1 MSNSFSVY
9 HVFNARQAHLV
20 PGFIS
25 QFQEI
30 GQQYGIPTYFVL
42 CNYSQDRYG
51 QYKKLIEQIGADR
64 FELIEDKWGV
74 FIRKFNRLTGNRRN
88 KFIVHGI
95 CIKLWMSLST
105 VFAARAGMFSWVCW
119 GSGIEDKG
127 LLQNVL
133 KTRLYNS
140 FNKINCLMS
149 CDRNDLGKRFK
160 VTDRAH
166 LIPYV
171 SNYNLQELSHITPYF
186 PQDKLNILI
195 GHRASPYLN
204 HLAIMQQISRYAD
217 KDIRVI
223 CFLNYGSDDQRYIQQ
238 VKDTGKALF
247 GEKFVPVTT
256 MLTKDEYEGVMKS
269 VNITLIAGKTQA
281 GLGAIYRTLL
291 YKGTIFLD
299 AAGKNLEWLNYMK
312 VRAAR
317 IDDLPAYSFEDFV
330 NVVNEQQKN
339 ENQRTF
345 LAFVDKKRLSDKWRD
360 FIVAD

>member
-1 MSNSFSVY
+1 MSNSFAVY
-9 HVFNARQAHLV
+9 HVFNAHQVHLV

-42 CNYSQDRYG
+42 CNYSPDRYA

-64 FELIEDKWGV
+64 FEFIEDKWGA
-74 FIRKFNRLTGNRRN
+74 FIRKFNRLTGNRKN
-88 KFIVHGI
+88 KFIVHGV
-95 CIKLWMSLST
+95 CIKLWMSLCT
-105 VFAARAGMFSWVCW
+105 VFAARAKRFSWVCW

-149 CDRNDLGKRFK
+149 CDRNDLGARFK

-166 LIPYV
+166 VIPYV
-171 SNYNLQELSHITPYF
+171 SNYNLQELSHIAPYF
-186 PQDKLNILI
+186 PQDKVNILI

-204 HLAIMQQISRYAD
+204 HLGIMQQLSRFAGEN
-217 KDIRVI
+217 IRVI
-223 CFLNYGSDDQRYIQQ
+223 CFLNYGSDDQRYIRQ
-238 VKDTGKALF
+238 VTESGKALF
-247 GEKFVPVTT
+247 GDKFVPIDTL
-256 MLTKDEYEGVMKS
+256 LTKEQYEGVMKS
-269 VNITLIAGKTQA
+269 INITLIAGKGQA
-281 GLGAIYRTLL
+281 GLGAIYRTVL
-291 YKGTIFLD
+291 YKGAVFLD
-299 AAGKNLEWLNYMK
+299 AGGKNLEWLTYMN
-312 VRAAR
+312 VQAAR
-317 IDDLPAYSFEDFV
+317 IDDLPAYSFEDLV
-330 NVVNEQQKN
+330 NIMDEQQKE

-345 LAFVDKKRLSDKWRD
+345 LAFVDKKKLSDKWRD